1 MANKL
6 ERSVIDC
13 ARLVHLGWMGDGVDG
28 GAAMRVAMKKLGMAF
43 TSLDE
48 SPPATE
54 FDWTE
59 LVSLRAER
67 DRLATDLGIRSEILE
82 EVANGTT
89 PATRTSIQARHEQ
102 LWAEIAKK

>member
-1 MANKL
+1 MVVDVVVVQFDLSVSLL
-6 ERSVIDC
+6 ENSSREDS
-13 ARLVHLGWMGDGVDG
+13 AG
-28 GAAMRVAMKKLGMAF
+28 MRF
-43 TSLDE
+43 QD
-48 SPPATE
+48 
-54 FDWTE
+54 DWTE

>member
-1 MANKL
+1 MPIIFCFINGPK
-6 ERSVIDC
+6 EP
-13 ARLVHLGWMGDGVDG
+13 GDVL
-28 GAAMRVAMKKLGMAF
+28 ALQVLQNA
-43 TSLDE
+43 
-48 SPPATE
+48 
-54 FDWTE
+54 
-59 LVSLRAER
+59 LRAER